1 MVNKPRRRRR
11 RSEMRL
17 GVQPINYEYEAT
29 AVRPRLKIM
38 PVLKFWQTRGVK
50 LTGLLALVLLGWAFY
65 IMFSEPRFFVLNAEI
80 QGNVAVSTEEIYEI
94 SGIDSQ
100 SIFWIN
106 TEEVLARITSIPNIK
121 SAAVSVALPAKVVI
135 QVVERRPELLWQS
148 GDTVWWVDHEGIIV
162 PPKDDAG
169 DGMLRIVD
177 DDLQQLEAGFQI
189 DPAIVT
195 GAQTLHLLVPDV
207 AVMRYSRS
215 QGLAVSTPEG
225 WPVYLGDGSE
235 IKAKLVVLT
244 ALLADLKER
253 NITPVAIDVRDPLRP
268 FYKPQSVIQI
278 AQPQAPT
285 ARQAPV
291 QLPQAVPG
299 AVAPPV
305 QPR

>member
-17 GVQPINYEYEAT
+17 GMQPINYEYEAT
-29 AVRPRLKIM
+29 AVRPRLKIT
-38 PVLKFWQTRGVK
+38 PVLKFWQTRGTK
-50 LTGLLALVLLGWAFY
+50 LTGLAALVLLGWAFY
-65 IMFSEPRFFVLNAEI
+65 TLFSEPRFFVLNAQI
-80 QGNVAVSTEEIYEI
+80 QGNVAVSTQEIYET
-94 SGIDSQ
+94 SGIDGQ
-100 SIFWIN
+100 SIFWVN
-106 TEEVLARITSIPNIK
+106 SEKVVEQITSIPNIK
-121 SAAVSVALPAKVVI
+121 SAVVSVALPAEVVI
-135 QVVERRPELLWQS
+135 EVIERRPELLWQS
-148 GDTVWWVDHEGIIV
+148 GDMVWWVDQEGVIV
-162 PPKDDAG
+162 PPKDDAAT
-169 DGMLRIVD
+169 GMLRIVD

-189 DPAIVT
+189 DPAIVE

-207 AVMRYSRS
+207 SVMRYSRS

-253 NITPVAIDVRDPLRP
+253 NITPVMIDVRDPLRP

-278 AQPQAPT
+278 AQPPKEPPSQLPPT
-285 ARQAPV
+285 A
-291 QLPQAVPG
+291 PG
-299 AVAPPV
+299 AVAPPA